1 MPKFASRQAREET
14 ARRAEDRKRSV
25 LVLARRFLLENNMP
39 DSARAL
45 EREGGV
51 SSTTFDAADNASLP
65 GVIAEWETVHEERFG
80 FRPKMTRGCDDAK
93 PGTSAAALAAAR
105 GKAGAKA
112 GAERRA
118 ARIAAEREASRALTT
133 RRRMRAGVRRRR

>member
-1 MPKFASRQAREET
+1 
-14 ARRAEDRKRSV
+14 
-25 LVLARRFLLENNMP
+25 MP

-93 PGTSAAALAAAR
+93 PGTSAAALAAAEE
-105 GKAGAKA
+105 AGAKA

-118 ARIAAEREASRALTT
+118 ARIAAEREARSLRDV
-133 RRRMRAGVRRRR
+133 G

>member
-1 MPKFASRQAREET
+1 
-14 ARRAEDRKRSV
+14 
-25 LVLARRFLLENNMP
+25 MP

-65 GVIAEWETVHEERFG
+65 GVIAEWETVQERFG

-93 PGTSAAALAAAR
+93 PGTSAAALAAAS
-105 GKAGAKA
+105 
-112 GAERRA
+112 A
-118 ARIAAEREASRALTT
+118 ARGLSLIHI
-133 RRRMRAGVRRRR
+133 